1 MYIARGTNTWHEYVA
16 LAFFILALCSQA
28 VVDSSRL
35 DAPRKAE
42 TDDGSSTEAET
53 GTPREATLRKLFGGA
68 MECLLPAAFV
78 DVRWG
83 GSTFPRTYTCQA
95 LLLIVNFHTDYRI
108 TELFVPGLRLHD

>member
-1 MYIARGTNTWHEYVA
+1 MYVRGLLLLLVHRTWHEYVA
-16 LAFFILALCSQA
+16 LSPYLNFFSVMLTSC

-42 TDDGSSTEAET
+42 TDDDSRTETET

-83 GSTFPRTYTCQA
+83 GSTFPRTS
-95 LLLIVNFHTDYRI
+95 VR
-108 TELFVPGLRLHD
+108 LF